1 MQCWETIAAESLVPR
16 QPVGDVA
23 KLVLTLSQ
31 AESVTLLQF
40 STNPQNLCPF
50 LGSSFFFFFP

>member
-40 STNPQNLCPF
+40 STNP
-50 LGSSFFFFFP
+50 